1 VRGGRALLL
10 ALATVMPLGAA
21 GQVYK
26 WVDSQGKTQYGD
38 KPPDEAKSQSLK
50 IESTS
55 GAVGLAEANV
65 EVAETEIE
73 WFRVAGLTLPEL
85 NASKEANGPFND
97 IVESKVWGQTG
108 WRIRWKFNHDR
119 SKGDCRIGTFTV
131 TVTSKMWLPKW
142 DEYNLATS
150 DVRAKWDTFYKGL
163 VVHEN
168 GHKANGIKAGN
179 DLARRLRGMRSY
191 QTCEGLNSDIRLIGN
206 RITSE
211 YGLVDR
217 AFDRVERIYR
227 EGLR

>member
-97 IVESKVWGQTG
+97 IVESKVWGP
-108 WRIRWKFNHDR
+108 DR
-119 SKGDCRIGTFTV
+119 LAHPLEVQPRPLEGR
-131 TVTSKMWLPKW
+131 LPHRHVHR
-142 DEYNLATS
+142 DRDLE
-150 DVRAKWDTFYKGL
+150 DVA
-163 VVHEN
+163 
-168 GHKANGIKAGN
+168 A
-179 DLARRLRGMRSY
+179 
-191 QTCEGLNSDIRLIGN
+191 
-206 RITSE
+206 
-211 YGLVDR
+211 
-217 AFDRVERIYR
+217 
-227 EGLR
+227 

>member
-1 VRGGRALLL
+1 MRARALLVAL
-10 ALATVMPLGAA
+10 ALPLGVA

-26 WVDSQGKTQYGD
+26 WTDSQGKTQYGD
-38 KPPDEAKSQSLK
+38 RPPEESKTQPLK

-65 EVAETEIE
+65 EVAETEIL
-73 WFRVAGLTLPEL
+73 WFRVGGLTLAEL

-97 IVESKVWGQTG
+97 IVEAKVWGQTG
-108 WRIRWKFNHDR
+108 WRILWKFGHDR
-119 SKGDCRIGTFTV
+119 SKGDCRIGSFTV
-131 TVTSKMWLPKW
+131 TLTSKMWLPKW
-142 DEYNLATS
+142 EEYNLATS
-150 DVRAKWDTFYKGL
+150 DVRAKWDAFYKGL

-168 GHKANGIKAGN
+168 GHKANGIKAAN
-179 DLARRLRGMRSY
+179 DLARRLRGMRPY
-191 QTCEGLNSDIRLIGN
+191 PTCEGLNSDIRLIGN